1 MTIYSF
7 ANLFV
12 LGYLGL
18 MFNFILALILSKVF
32 SNDQEV
38 FPEERIERKMD
49 NVIELLEILPL
60 YFLNLRFEKLFK
72 ELQSPGDNEENTD
85 EG

>member
-7 ANLFV
+7 ANLFL

-49 NVIELLEILPL
+49 NVIEPFAILAL
-60 YFLNLRFEKLFK
+60 YFLNLRFEELSK
-72 ELQSPGDNEENTD
+72 ELQSNGDNEEKTD